1 MTEKDLRDILSTN
14 IRRYRG
20 YRNLSQAEFAEKIDV
35 SIPFLSDIE
44 NGKKWISSKTLAKMA
59 TALQINAYELLRPD
73 TSLPD
78 DTLSIL
84 DKYTADI
91 FKLFEK
97 DVMATK
103 KQYMELLNIKE
114 SPPLVK
120 YIKVV

>member
-20 YRNLSQAEFAEKIDV
+20 YRNLSQAEFDKKIDV

-114 SPPLVK
+114 SPPLSN
-120 YIKVV
+120 I

>member
-103 KQYMELLNIKE
+103 KKYMEQLSTKE
-114 SPPLVK
+114 DSLSQNT
-120 YIKVV
+120 

>member
-20 YRNLSQAEFAEKIDV
+20 YRNLSQAELAEKVDV
-35 SIPFLSDIE
+35 SVPFLSDIE

-78 DTLSIL
+78 DTISIL
-84 DKYTADI
+84 NQYTADI
-91 FKLFEK
+91 FKLLEK
-97 DVMATK
+97 DVIATK
-103 KQYMELLNIKE
+103 RRYTDLLSTKE
-114 SPPLVK
+114 DLLLKST
-120 YIKVV
+120 